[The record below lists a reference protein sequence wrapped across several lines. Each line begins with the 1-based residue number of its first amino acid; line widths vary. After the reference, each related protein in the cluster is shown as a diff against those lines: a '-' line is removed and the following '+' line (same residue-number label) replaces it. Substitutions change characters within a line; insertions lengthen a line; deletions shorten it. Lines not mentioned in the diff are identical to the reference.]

1 MSFGAR
7 KALIGL
13 ALTTVALGLAAPVGF
28 WFLSLAVDRALGL
41 GPVISAPAALILAA
55 AAILVGVFWI
65 TWSYSYLVFVG
76 KGVPLEVF
84 GHALH
89 PTSVLVTTGPYAYSR
104 NPMVLGLLFV
114 LLGVAFLRRSVAGL
128 VLAPLI
134 AALTAT
140 YLAEFEERALVK
152 RFGADYEEYRHNVPM
167 LIPRLT
173 PYIHQSAA
181 TQR

>member
-1 MSFGAR
+1 MSFGAK
-7 KALIGL
+7 KAFIGL
-13 ALTTVALGLAAPVGF
+13 AFATAALGVAAPVGF

-41 GPVISAPAALILAA
+41 SPVLSAPVSLILAA

-65 TWSYSYLVFVG
+65 TWAYSYLVFVG
-76 KGVPLEVF
+76 KGVPLEAF

-89 PTSVLVTTGPYAYSR
+89 PTSVLVTTGPYAYAR

-114 LLGVAFLRRSVAGL
+114 LFGVAFLRRSVAGL
-128 VLAPLI
+128 ALAPLI
-134 AALTAT
+134 ATLIAA
-140 YLAEFEERALVK
+140 YLAEFEERALVR

-173 PYIHQSAA
+173 PYIHESTAA
-181 TQR
+181 RR